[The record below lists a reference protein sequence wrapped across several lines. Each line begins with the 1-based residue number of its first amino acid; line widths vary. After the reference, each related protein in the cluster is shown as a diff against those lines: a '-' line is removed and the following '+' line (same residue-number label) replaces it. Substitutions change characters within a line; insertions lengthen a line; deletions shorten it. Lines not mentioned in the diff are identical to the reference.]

1 MAPPVSALLLV
12 KDERHRLPETLAS
25 VAWADEVVVADTGS
39 TDGTQELARRAGA
52 RVVEIPWGGY
62 VASRNRALEEVRHDW
77 VLFVDADERVSP
89 ELRSEILSRLERDG
103 EAAAGFSMP
112 RLSFLMGR
120 PVRHGTWYPDRKLRL
135 GRRSAGLRAEG
146 GRVHEY
152 LLVDGVVGRLSSPL
166 LHDSRRTIS
175 EAVRRIAAYARL
187 AALDRRERGRR
198 GSLAGLVVR
207 PTVEFLRAFVLKAG
221 FLDGTAGFATA
232 ALHSLSYLLRAA
244 YLIEGDRQPETLD
257 RT

>member
-1 MAPPVSALLLV
+1 MAPPVSALLLA

-25 VAWADEVVVADTGS
+25 IAWADEVVVVDTGS
-39 TDGTQELARRAGA
+39 TDGTQELARGAGA
-52 RVVEIPWGGY
+52 RVVEIPWEGY
-62 VASRNRALEEVRHDW
+62 VASRNRALREVRHDW
-77 VLFVDADERVSP
+77 VLFLDADERVSP
-89 ELRSEILSRLERDG
+89 QLKAEIVSGLGSDAGRL
-103 EAAAGFSMP
+103 AGLSMP

-152 LLVDGVVGRLSSPL
+152 LVVDGEVGRLSSPL
-166 LHDSRRTIS
+166 LHDSTRTIS

-198 GSLAGLVVR
+198 GSLAGLLVR
-207 PTVEFLRAFVLKAG
+207 PLVEFLRSFVLKAG

-232 ALHSLSYLLRAA
+232 SLHSLSYLLRAA
-244 YLIEGDRQPETLD
+244 YLIEGDRRPETLQ
-257 RT
+257 RR